1 MKCYIY
7 KIINNVTDE
16 KYVGQTTNFSRRI
29 NDHFYQLERHTHK
42 NEKLQKAYDLY
53 GKDAFRVEKQKYDL
67 TKDELNELEIQEI
80 LKEDSFEHGYNLTRG
95 GGGYGYGGREKL
107 NFEQF
112 CFAYFGNKKYDGMTN
127 RTGQYL
133 DVDSA
138 CIAAIRR
145 EEAYDYYRA
154 RALELPQEIQQQYI
168 QDFEEKMNIKN
179 NPPFTKSKNLTQD
192 QLNIFLSIVS
202 VYGRGAEAAV
212 TRYLG
217 ISKGLKNHIVKGE
230 YATEYAKFKALPV
243 EEIERIA
250 TSCFEENNL
259 QQYCTQKIKK
269 NKSIIFPL

>member
-29 NDHFYQLERHTHK
+29 NDHFYQLEKHTHRNK
-42 NEKLQKAYDLY
+42 KLQDAYDKY
-53 GKDAFRVEKQKYDL
+53 GKDAFRVDKTKYEL

-80 LKEDSFEHGYNLTRG
+80 LKEDSFEHGYNMTRG

-127 RTGQYL
+127 RTGKYL
-133 DVDSA
+133 GVDSA
-138 CIAAIRR
+138 CIASIKR
-145 EEAYDYYRA
+145 EDAYDYYRA
-154 RALELPQEIQQQYI
+154 LANELSE
-168 QDFEEKMNIKN
+168 EEKNKYIHEFEKVMDIKN
-179 NPPFTKSKNLTQD
+179 KPPKTKRGNMTQE
-192 QLNIFLSIVS
+192 QLNIFLSVIS

-230 YATEYAKFKALPV
+230 YAKEYQIFKSLPLNK
-243 EEIERIA
+243 IEQIA
-250 TSCFEENNL
+250 VTCFEENNL
-259 QQYCTQKIKK
+259 Q
-269 NKSIIFPL
+269 